1 MAIKHLFGTVAMVFS
16 ISLQIGPIPGMIE
29 GFKKGDVKNMTI
41 SYFMTGIIQTL
52 FWLGYGVC
60 IKDLYVALPSVT
72 MLILFGIYLN
82 VLIYIKKRYNLFIIL
97 DLSIAILTFIILKFL
112 PEHAC
117 DTTATIIS
125 LVWQTTNTETI
136 RLALKYYSQ
145 DYINPLLSWISFI
158 CFLTYWIYS
167 LMIDAYIMFI
177 PNFYGFV
184 INTINLYLYYW
195 AGGYFNKESC
205 LITLLTYILKPE
217 NIQDDQT
224 NNNNEINYNKIKEN
238 LKNSNY

>member
-1 MAIKHLFGTVAMVFS
+1 MEIKTLLGTIAMIFS

-29 GFKKGDVKNMTI
+29 GFRKGDVKNMTI

-52 FWLGYGVC
+52 FWLGYGIC
-60 IKDLYVALPSVT
+60 IKNLYVTLPSLT
-72 MLILFGIYLN
+72 MLVLFGIYLN
-82 VLIYIKKRYNLFIIL
+82 TLLYIKKKYNLFIIL
-97 DLSIAILTFIILKFL
+97 DSSIAILTFIILKYL

-117 DTTATIIS
+117 DTSATIIS
-125 LVWQTTNTETI
+125 LIWQTTNTETI

-158 CFLTYWIYS
+158 CFTTYWIYS

-177 PNFYGFV
+177 PNFYGCI

-195 AGGYFNKESC
+195 AGGYINKDNYLVSILNC
-205 LITLLTYILKPE
+205 ILKPE
-217 NIQDDQT
+217 NIQDNMA
-224 NNNNEINYNKIKEN
+224 NNNNEIDYNKIKEN
-238 LKNSNY
+238 LKNSN

>member
-1 MAIKHLFGTVAMVFS
+1 MAIKTLLGTIAMTFS

-29 GFKKGDVKNMTI
+29 GFRKGDVKNMTI

-60 IKDLYVALPSVT
+60 IKDLYVSLPSLT
-72 MLILFGIYLN
+72 MLVLFGIYLN
-82 VLIYIKKRYNLFIIL
+82 TLLYIKKKYNLFIIL
-97 DLSIAILTFIILKFL
+97 DSSIAMLTFIILKYL

-125 LVWQTTNTETI
+125 LVWQTTNAETI

-145 DYINPLLSWISFI
+145 DYINLLLSWISFF
-158 CFLTYWIYS
+158 CFTTYWIYS

-177 PNFYGFV
+177 PNFYGCI

-195 AGGYFNKESC
+195 AGGYINKENYLVSILNC
-205 LITLLTYILKPE
+205 ILKPE
-217 NIQDDQT
+217 NIQD
-224 NNNNEINYNKIKEN
+224 NMEANNNEIDYNKIKEN
-238 LKNSNY
+238 LKNSN